1 MIPSIKFND
10 LRDAVNVL
18 EVHDRRLD
26 CYWPNN
32 TAAHFRTGA
41 DKLLIVSVGT
51 GTSPDVKAG
60 LNPDDMNILFNAT
73 TIPSALMFAALNE
86 QDLLCRV
93 FGDCL
98 AGDRIDREL
107 GDLAACSGPLGKEQK
122 LFTYMRYNAE
132 LTRQGLNDLGCTTV
146 EPEVVQKLDSI
157 AGIDDL
163 LAVGEAV
170 GRIKVKD
177 EHFAGFPPQ

>member
-1 MIPSIKFND
+1 M
-10 LRDAVNVL
+10 NV
-18 EVHDRRLD
+18 
-26 CYWPNN
+26 
-32 TAAHFRTGA
+32 
-41 DKLLIVSVGT
+41 
-51 GTSPDVKAG
+51 
-60 LNPDDMNILFNAT
+60 LFNAT

-98 AGDRIDREL
+98 AGDEIDREL
-107 GDLAACSGPLGKEQK
+107 RALTACSGPLAKEQK

-132 LTRQGLNDLGCTTV
+132 LTRAGLDALGCKGIK
-146 EPEVVQKLDSI
+146 PEVVQKLDSI

-170 GRIKVKD
+170 GRLKVTD
-177 EHFAGFPPQ
+177 EHFAKFRAS